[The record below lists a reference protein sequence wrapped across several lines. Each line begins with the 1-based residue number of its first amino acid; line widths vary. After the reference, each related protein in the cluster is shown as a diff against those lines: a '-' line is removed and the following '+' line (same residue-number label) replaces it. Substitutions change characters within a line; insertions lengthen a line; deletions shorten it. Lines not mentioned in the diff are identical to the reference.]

1 MVVDSHRE
9 EEEEE
14 TNRDSFVTVCRS
26 DMLEKKKKKKKKK
39 NSESVCVCVTAA
51 GELKNLLVAW
61 KLAMEHSLH

>member
-14 TNRDSFVTVCRS
+14 TNRESFVTVCRS

-39 NSESVCVCVTAA
+39 SESVCVCVTAA

-61 KLAMEHSLH
+61 KLEMEHSLHS